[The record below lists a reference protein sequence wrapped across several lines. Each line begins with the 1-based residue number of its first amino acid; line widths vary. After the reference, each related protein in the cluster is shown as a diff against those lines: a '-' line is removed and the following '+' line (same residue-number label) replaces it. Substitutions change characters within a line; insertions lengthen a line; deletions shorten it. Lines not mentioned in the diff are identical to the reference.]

1 MNGAYSTRIVL
12 GAVAIVAIVAFGAG
26 YVVGKKY
33 PKERPETTIVL
44 MRDGDTC
51 RPSDPEQLRR
61 AKHKSVTWHIRNT
74 CSTAQWVKIDNFR
87 QKNVDGNGTPGPTET
102 IVDPVAPQTTTAVPA
117 RANGLD
123 GTATVTATITKDAD
137 RDLSYKYVI
146 SIGTNGAD
154 WPTRLD
160 PDIDIWP

>member
-1 MNGAYSTRIVL
+1 MNGPYSARLLTGTLAVVAVL
-12 GAVAIVAIVAFGAG
+12 SLAVG
-26 YVVGKKY
+26 YQIGSKY

-44 MRDGDTC
+44 LQEGDVC

-74 CSTAQWVKIDNFR
+74 CSTAQWVKMDNFR
-87 QKNVDGNGTPGPTET
+87 QKNVDGNGTPGPTES
-102 IVDPVAPQTTTAVPA
+102 ILDPVAPQTTAAVPA
-117 RANGLD
+117 RANGVD
-123 GTATVTATITKDAD
+123 GTATVTATIAKDAD
-137 RDLSYKYVI
+137 RELSYKYVI

>member
-1 MNGAYSTRIVL
+1 MNGRSTRIVAA
-12 GAVAIVAIVAFGAG
+12 AVAAIAIVAFGAG

-33 PKERPETTIVL
+33 PKERPEVTIVL
-44 MRDGDTC
+44 VQDGETC

-61 AKHKSVTWHIRNT
+61 AKKKSVTWHIRNGCT
-74 CSTAQWVKIDNFR
+74 SAQWVKVDNFR
-87 QKNVDGNGTPGPTET
+87 QKNFDGSGSLGPTES
-102 IVDPVAPQTTTAVPA
+102 ILEPVAPQTRAAVPA
-117 RANGLD
+117 RANGVD
-123 GTATVTATITKDAD
+123 GTDTITATITKDAD
-137 RDLSYKYVI
+137 RELSYKYII